1 MVYKVIPGK
10 LDNSA
15 KIVQL
20 HFAIHDFSKK
30 RVILMGA
37 YSDEVGTRLGI
48 IIAFHSNGAAMKTI
62 LTRI

>member
-20 HFAIHDFSKK
+20 HFAIHDFPKK

-48 IIAFHSNGAAMKTI
+48 IIAFQANRAAMKMI
-62 LTRI
+62 LIGI